1 VIVVACHIPRTRC
14 SIPLSV
20 RVRPVSG
27 EGTPSAVNLRA
38 TSVAGTCCSVV
49 MIRLIRFV
57 DENGNRLR
65 ELEEGEIVRK
75 RGNHVMWLP
84 GPEDELNRPIADNF
98 SLEGI

>member
-1 VIVVACHIPRTRC
+1 
-14 SIPLSV
+14 
-20 RVRPVSG
+20 
-27 EGTPSAVNLRA
+27 
-38 TSVAGTCCSVV
+38 